1 MDILNINLRASTIPQ
16 NDDPLEIHKDP
27 VFCSSCMNLYAASA
41 NAMVLQGGVFM
52 DDGERLPRVK
62 AAEDDGELVDAVP
75 SWAGVTRADYA
86 PYEVESY
93 LTDILSAAKRG
104 CETCA
109 MLQAVIL
116 RLDSGAVSFT
126 DPLQAATIRFCRDA
140 TVKVIISRV
149 EKDISDSDSDSDC
162 FFPLSS
168 GREEIGS
175 LMVEEL
181 GSFELYALPRMFR
194 HSALDHHLPNSLA
207 YRVPVS
213 LTLYKFRGTRGS
225 QSAR

>member
-16 NDDPLEIHKDP
+16 NDDPLQIPQDP
-27 VFCSSCMNLYAASA
+27 IFCSSCMNLYAASA
-41 NAMVLQGGVFM
+41 NAMVLKGGVFT
-52 DDGERLPRVK
+52 DDGERLPRIK
-62 AAEDDGELVDAVP
+62 AAEDDGALGEAIP
-75 SWAGVTRADYA
+75 TWAGVTRADYA

-93 LTDILSAAKRG
+93 LTDILAAAKSG

-109 MLQAVIL
+109 MLKAAIS

-126 DPLQAATIRFCRDA
+126 DPLQAATIRFCRGS

-149 EKDISDSDSDSDC
+149 EKDVSSSDSDNDF
-162 FFPLSS
+162 FFPLDA
-168 GREEIGS
+168 GREEVGS

-194 HSALDHHLPNSLA
+194 HSVLHNRFANPLICK
-207 YRVPVS
+207 VPV
-213 LTLYKFRGTRGS
+213 
-225 QSAR
+225 